1 MVGPPTFRAA
11 VGYEITVSLARELD
25 ASLGNLCS
33 TEAVADFLALL
44 ATGFSGH
51 VEGALYLCTHICT
64 ILPAI
69 TTFDIYTC
77 SSSLVERGLHLLSN
91 R

>member
-1 MVGPPTFRAA
+1 M
-11 VGYEITVSLARELD
+11 GYEITVSLARELD

-44 ATGFSGH
+44 ATGFSGR
-51 VEGALYLCTHICT
+51 VEGALYLCRTLLMRT

-69 TTFDIYTC
+69 TTSDIYTC
-77 SSSLVERGLHLLSN
+77 SSSLVERGVHLQSN
-91 R
+91 Y